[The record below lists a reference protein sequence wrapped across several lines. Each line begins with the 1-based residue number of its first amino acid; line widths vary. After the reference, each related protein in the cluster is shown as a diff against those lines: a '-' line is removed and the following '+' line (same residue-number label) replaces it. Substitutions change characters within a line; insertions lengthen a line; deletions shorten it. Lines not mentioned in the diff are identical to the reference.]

1 MKLLKRIVLFRR
13 FKYMFSKPLRP
24 KDKQEPV
31 ENITTRLPES
41 DYDGMGNFS
50 RFGNPPK

>member
-1 MKLLKRIVLFRR
+1 
-13 FKYMFSKPLRP
+13 MFSKPLR
-24 KDKQEPV
+24 KKYDYKPV
-31 ENITTRLPES
+31 VTKNKTEKLPDS

>member
-1 MKLLKRIVLFRR
+1 ML
-13 FKYMFSKPLRP
+13 SKPVRP
-24 KDKQEPV
+24 NDRPEPV
-31 ENITTRLPES
+31 VNNTNRLPES